1 MKLLEKLR
9 AEKESDL
16 HGGIYHKL
24 QVDFAYNSNHI
35 EGSRLTHDQ
44 TRYIYETNSI
54 GIGIDKSEQAVNV
67 NDIIETIN
75 HFRCFDLVLATVN
88 DPLNESYIKQL
99 HSTLKSGIVDKY
111 AIIGEFKKES
121 NFVCDISTAAPEEV
135 AGQIRKLLTDYD
147 QTHMTLYDIAN
158 FHMQYEK
165 IHPFYDGNGR
175 TGRLIMFKQCLQN
188 GIVPFIVDDRDKM
201 FYYMGLKEW
210 QVNNKSERLI
220 NVFLSA
226 QDTMCANLD
235 YFGIGYERKTSTYNE
250 EIALAKE
257 RIMHKNKVRSKA
269 QSQKGIGRK

>member
-75 HFRCFDLVLATVN
+75 HFRCFYFILDTVN
-88 DPLNESYIKQL
+88 EPLNESYIKQL
-99 HSTLKSGIVDKY
+99 HSKLKSGIVDKY
-111 AIIGEFKKES
+111 AVIGEFKKDR
-121 NFVCDISTAAPEEV
+121 NYVGDIMTADPSEV
-135 AGQIRKLLTDYD
+135 AGQIRKLLNDFD
-147 QTHMTLYDIAN
+147 QTDMTLYDIAN

-210 QVNNKSERLI
+210 QVKNRSERLI

-257 RIMHKNKVRSKA
+257 RIIKRKKLSSSL
-269 QSQKGIGRK
+269 QSQKKFERK

>member
-75 HFRCFDLVLATVN
+75 HFRCFYFILDTVN
-88 DPLNESYIKQL
+88 EPLNESYIKQL
-99 HSTLKSGIVDKY
+99 HSKLKSGIVDKY
-111 AIIGEFKKES
+111 AVIGEFKKDR
-121 NFVCDISTAAPEEV
+121 NYVGDIMTADPSEV
-135 AGQIRKLLTDYD
+135 AGQIRKLLNDFD
-147 QTHMTLYDIAN
+147 QTDMTLYDIAN

-210 QVNNKSERLI
+210 QTENKSERLI

-257 RIMHKNKVRSKA
+257 RIIKRKKLSSSL
-269 QSQKGIGRK
+269 QSQKKLERK

>member
-75 HFRCFDLVLATVN
+75 HFRCFDLVLDTVN
-88 DPLNESYIKQL
+88 DPLNESYIKLL
-99 HSTLKSGIVDKY
+99 HSKLKSGIVDKY

-121 NFVCDISTAAPEEV
+121 NFVGDISTAAPEEV

-188 GIVPFIVDDRDKM
+188 NIVPFIIDDRDKM

-210 QVNNKSERLI
+210 QVKNRSERLI

-257 RIMHKNKVRSKA
+257 RIIKRKKLSSSL
-269 QSQKGIGRK
+269 QSQKMLERK

>member
-9 AEKESDL
+9 TEKESDL

-75 HFRCFDLVLATVN
+75 HFRCLDLILDTV
-88 DPLNESYIKQL
+88 DETINESYIKQL
-99 HSTLKSGIVDKY
+99 HSTLKSGIVDKH
-111 AIIGEFKKES
+111 AVIGEFKKEN
-121 NFVCDISTAAPEEV
+121 NFVGDITTAAPQEV
-135 AGQIRKLLTDYD
+135 GNQIKKLLSEFN
-147 QTHMTLYDIAN
+147 QFNMALYDIAQ

-188 GIVPFIVDDRDKM
+188 NILPFVIDDKDKL

-210 QVNNKSERLI
+210 QKENKSERLL
-220 NVFLSA
+220 NVFLAA
-226 QDTMCANLD
+226 QDNMAATLD
-235 YFGIGYERKTSTYNE
+235 YFGIEYSRSTTTYRE
-250 EIALAKE
+250 ELDLHKQ
-257 RIMHKNKVRSKA
+257 RIMQRSRAIIAPRK
-269 QSQKGIGRK
+269 SSGLGRK

>member
-1 MKLLEKLR
+1 MEILERLIEEKN
-9 AEKESDL
+9 AER

-24 QVDFAYNSNHI
+24 QIDFAYNSNHI

-75 HFRCFDLVLATVN
+75 HFRCFYFILDTVN
-88 DPLNESYIKQL
+88 EPLNESYIKQL
-99 HSTLKSGIVDKY
+99 HSKLKSGIVDKY
-111 AIIGEFKKES
+111 AVIGEFKKDR
-121 NFVCDISTAAPEEV
+121 NYVGDIMTADPSEV
-135 AGQIRKLLTDYD
+135 AGQIRKLLNDFD
-147 QTHMTLYDIAN
+147 QTDMTLYDIAN

-210 QVNNKSERLI
+210 QTKNKS
-220 NVFLSA
+220 FS
-226 QDTMCANLD
+226 
-235 YFGIGYERKTSTYNE
+235 FGSG
-250 EIALAKE
+250 
-257 RIMHKNKVRSKA
+257 HDVC
-269 QSQKGIGRK
+269 

>member
-75 HFRCFDLVLATVN
+75 HFRCFDLVLDTVN
-88 DPLNESYIKQL
+88 DPLNESYIKLL
-99 HSTLKSGIVDKY
+99 HSKLKSGIVDKY
-111 AIIGEFKKES
+111 AVIGEFKKDR
-121 NFVCDISTAAPEEV
+121 NYVGDIMTADPSEV
-135 AGQIRKLLTDYD
+135 AGQIRKLLNDFD
-147 QTHMTLYDIAN
+147 QTDMTLYDIAN

-188 GIVPFIVDDRDKM
+188 NIVPFIIDDRDKM

-210 QVNNKSERLI
+210 QTKNKSERLI

-257 RIMHKNKVRSKA
+257 RIIKRKKLSSSL
-269 QSQKGIGRK
+269 QSQKMLERK